1 MSPLSPVKDDE
12 YDVVDT
18 CSRAASRLRSQP
30 SRMAS
35 ENVQLELL
43 VGDLLDEIA
52 TALAMRA
59 ASVPE
64 GVQRAALQ
72 VAQSVR
78 AGHEGGA
85 CGGHYDNGVGRG
97 GAGGV
102 RHGVSRKAV
111 AGQDVPFTSSIR
123 LGRMG

>member
-1 MSPLSPVKDDE
+1 MSPLSPVDYDE

-35 ENVQLELL
+35 ENVQLESL

-52 TALAMRA
+52 TALAMRT

-64 GVQRAALQ
+64 GVQRASLQ
-72 VAQSVR
+72 VAQSVL
-78 AGHEGGA
+78 ASHTGGA
-85 CGGHYDNGVGRG
+85 WGGH
-97 GAGGV
+97 
-102 RHGVSRKAV
+102 
-111 AGQDVPFTSSIR
+111 
-123 LGRMG
+123 